1 MNHKTDTAMNKKN
14 MATEFKRQIIASR
27 NGETCCF
34 GREMFWFSFYRS
46 QNNETFFL
54 TETFVIAVM
63 QVRKGLNQND
73 TIGLER

>member
-1 MNHKTDTAMNKKN
+1 MNHKRDTAMNKKN
-14 MATEFKRQIIASR
+14 TATEFKRQIIASR
-27 NGETCCF
+27 NGETCWF
-34 GREMFWFSFYRS
+34 GREMFWFSFYRI

-54 TETFVIAVM
+54 TETIVIAVM